1 VVAPEATQVRVAPPT
16 DIVSPALAV
25 SADILTLIVAGVAA
39 PVAVPS
45 PSWATPQVGTKAG
58 PPIVAVIVVLDAMV
72 LATLIVYVPAPP
84 VPVPSAEMYVPA
96 AMPVPLIIAPNPSLP
111 DVTEATV
118 NVVDDPE
125 VDPTTTAAP

>member
-1 VVAPEATQVRVAPPT
+1 
-16 DIVSPALAV
+16 
-25 SADILTLIVAGVAA
+25 
-39 PVAVPS
+39 
-45 PSWATPQVGTKAG
+45 
-58 PPIVAVIVVLDAMV
+58 MV

-111 DVTEATV
+111 DVTGLPV